1 MAKFDRFRH
10 VAAACLLLV
19 GVCVWPPA
27 TGARQ
32 AASEA
37 PDLRAGAFSR
47 AQVTRGEN
55 AYAANCGS
63 CHKDDLTGNDQAPA
77 LVGDGFMG
85 TWNGQSVADLLDRV
99 QKTMPLDRPGTL
111 SRAVNLDITTFLLE
125 ANGFRTGAADLPD
138 SDALKTLR
146 IDK

>member
-1 MAKFDRFRH
+1 MAKFDRFKH
-10 VAAACLLLV
+10 VAAACVLLA
-19 GVCVWPPA
+19 GVCAWSPA
-27 TGARQ
+27 SAARQ
-32 AASEA
+32 AAPAA

-47 AQVTRGEN
+47 AQVTRGEA
-55 AYAANCGS
+55 AYTANCGS

-85 TWNGQSVADLLDRV
+85 TWSGQHVADLLDRV
-99 QKTMPLDRPGTL
+99 QKTMPLDRPGSL
-111 SRAVNLDITTFLLE
+111 SRAVNLDITIFLLE